1 MNPSVGQ
8 FRRELPDL
16 FRAKSLWAYSI
27 SGVCC
32 ADEVFNAYGCRYDL
46 ERFGVKWVDRPEEA
60 DLLFVGVPLNPKLLK
75 EVARIYQRMSDPK
88 YVIALGACSCTG
100 GLFHRGKSHEKTK
113 SLGDVVPVD
122 VYVPGCPP
130 RPEAVMDAVIR
141 LQEKIRG
148 SVRAR

>member
-46 ERFGVKWVDRPEEA
+46 ERFGVKWVDRSEEA
-60 DLLFVGVPLNPKLLK
+60 DLLFVGVPLNPKLPK
-75 EVARIYQRMSDPK
+75 ECARR
-88 YVIALGACSCTG
+88 
-100 GLFHRGKSHEKTK
+100 
-113 SLGDVVPVD
+113 
-122 VYVPGCPP
+122 
-130 RPEAVMDAVIR
+130 
-141 LQEKIRG
+141 
-148 SVRAR
+148 